1 MARYILQRIIIGIV
15 ALFTVSTAT
24 FFLMHAV
31 PGDPL
36 RQEKAMVES
45 VRLNLEAHY
54 GLDKPLL
61 QQYVIYMKKMFLH
74 GDFGISFKQANRSV
88 NDSIKEHFW
97 VSALLGVLALGFSLV
112 FGVLLGIVASL
123 KRNTWV
129 DYSAM
134 IFAVLG
140 LSVPSFVLAYLLQY
154 VFALKLNMLPVAG
167 WEGFPTMILP
177 SISLGMIVMAAQSRL
192 MRSSMLETLQ
202 QDYIKTAKAK
212 GLSPFQITFRHQIR
226 NAILP
231 VVVYTGPLFA
241 IITTGSFVIESIFGI
256 PGLGRKLAHAD
267 EVGALVQSLDEPEE
281 IQLTPEWRKEIRRR
295 LEAFDKGEMEAIPAE
310 EVFERLRNKGR

>member
-88 NDSIKEHFW
+88 NDIIKEHFW

-177 SISLGMIVMAAQSRL
+177 AVSLGMIVMAAQSRL

-256 PGLGRKLAHAD
+256 PGLGQFFVNSVRELDYTVIMGITVFYAGYYIACLLLIDLFYCVIDPRIRLA
-267 EVGALVQSLDEPEE
+267 S
-281 IQLTPEWRKEIRRR
+281 
-295 LEAFDKGEMEAIPAE
+295 
-310 EVFERLRNKGR
+310 